1 MTFMQAVLVLI
12 ALTFVPGLELRAS
25 IPFGW
30 FHSSITEHLGP
41 AGVIAI
47 SLISNIFVGLI
58 TFALMEPV
66 VIFFR
71 QWGWFDRKI
80 WPFFVRAQNKL
91 HPYVEKHGEWGL
103 AVFIGIPLPGTG
115 AYTGAVGAYLL
126 GFDKKR
132 FFLANLAGIFIAC
145 TLVVLLCILIQHGA
159 ISEDSILRRLFLN
172 EDSMLRRLFL
182 KDVSD

>member
-1 MTFMQAVLVLI
+1 MKFIHPVLFLI
-12 ALTFVPGLELRAS
+12 GLTFVPGLELRAS

-30 FHSSITEHLGP
+30 FHSSITEHLSP
-41 AGVIAI
+41 LAVAVIA
-47 SLISNIFVGLI
+47 LISNIFVGLI
-58 TFALMEPV
+58 TFALMKPV
-66 VIFFR
+66 VLVFR
-71 QWGWFDRKI
+71 TWGWFDHKI

-132 FFLANLAGIFIAC
+132 FFLANLIGVIIAC

-159 ISEDSILRRLFLN
+159 ISEDSILRKLFFKN
-172 EDSMLRRLFL
+172 
-182 KDVSD
+182 VSD